1 MRASWKRSST
11 RSVLILL
18 LAVAVL
24 TTGCGADSASN
35 EVVGVVSQVTGD
47 GTVTSFVIIDAD
59 GASHAFVPAPG
70 LTCDGEPI
78 EHLRAH
84 LLERDRISVRFE
96 TTGGGAPIAVE
107 ITHLD
112 D

>member
-1 MRASWKRSST
+1 MKASWKRSST

-18 LAVAVL
+18 VAMAVL
-24 TTGCGADSASN
+24 LPACRNDPASD
-35 EVVGVVSQVTGD
+35 EVVGIVSQVTGD
-47 GTVTSFVIIDAD
+47 GTVASFVIVDAD
-59 GASHAFVPAPG
+59 GASRAFVPAPG
-70 LTCDGEPI
+70 LTCDGEPL

-84 LLERDRISVRFE
+84 LLERDRISVRFD
-96 TTGGGAPIAVE
+96 TTGDGAPIAVE